1 MCTPCA
7 HCAYA
12 MHMTFWGEN
21 RAILEGKSKDACPCI
36 SRHVEACRGM
46 HTHVQA
52 CTHSAPGMSKH
63 VRGCPGMSSVFF
75 MCIKF
80 LGGNQGDPVAKMHD
94 QHVYAMSLTFWGEN
108 DSGEKV

>member
-75 MCIKF
+75 MCSIKF
-80 LGGNQGDPVAKMHD
+80 LGGNQGDPVAKN
-94 QHVYAMSLTFWGEN
+94 A
-108 DSGEKV
+108 